1 MSGRE
6 TWRDRELRFTLVVS
20 QPEGGYYR
28 AQAAWAD
35 NGEVISACDAPRPAD
50 CLAGA
55 AGALANVFGRVDLAS
70 GVEQAIKRPGVNPLG
85 AREPATPPE

>member
-1 MSGRE
+1 MRETARMSGQDS
-6 TWRDRELRFTLVVS
+6 WRDRELRFTLVVS

-35 NGEVISACDAPRPAD
+35 NGEVITACDAPRPAD

-55 AGALANVFGRVDLAS
+55 AGALAHVFGRAELAS
-70 GVEQAIKRPGVNPLG
+70 GFEQAMKRTGG
-85 AREPATPPE
+85 DPAGPS

>member
-1 MSGRE
+1 MSDPSS
-6 TWRDRELRFTLVVS
+6 WKDRELRFTIVIS

-35 NGEVISACDAPRPAD
+35 TGEVIAACDAPRPGD

-55 AGALANVFGRVDLAS
+55 TGALAQVFGRAELAS
-70 GVEQAIKRPGVNPLG
+70 GIEQAVSRP
-85 AREPATPPE
+85 RSEPGTSP

>member
-1 MSGRE
+1 MADQAN
-6 TWRDRELRFTLVVS
+6 WRDRELRFTLVVS

-35 NGEVISACDAPRPAD
+35 SGEVIAACDAPRPAD

-55 AGALANVFGRVDLAS
+55 ASALAHVFGRAELAT
-70 GVEQAIKRPGVNPLG
+70 GVERAIKRPRGG
-85 AREPATPPE
+85 PADAA